1 MHLLAFDPFHGAAGD
16 MICGALL
23 SLGADKEQVMRAMSS
38 VVKTPDIE
46 IVSRCGI
53 AAIKVHTRAGPAHR
67 TLEEVL
73 DIVRSAQAPPI
84 VIEQAERIFTR
95 IARAEEAVHGTHHV
109 HFHEV
114 GADDAIADVIGSCMA
129 IHLLAPDEIISL
141 PVAVGTGM
149 LTCAHGTFPVPA
161 PATAEILSSGRLLVM
176 SGEHT
181 GEQLTPTGAAILS
194 EFCGEGTPY
203 LPVGTILKT
212 GYGAGSRDD
221 PRSPNVLRAFF
232 LECQGLSEDIVDILE
247 TNVDDISGECIG
259 TVLARVME
267 EGARDACAVPILMK
281 KGRPGHLIRVISP
294 PERSGVLAEILAREL
309 GTLGIRV
316 TPAVHRFIAE
326 REIQEVPVLIR
337 GKEARFPVKF
347 GYIGDTCYLIKPEYG
362 FAEEYAKTHNIPV
375 RDILH
380 MVTEAGKKTIRGG
393 DTR

>member
-1 MHLLAFDPFHGAAGD
+1 MRLLAFDPFHGAAGD

-23 SLGADKEQVMRAMSS
+23 SLGADKEQVMRAMGS
-38 VVKTPDIE
+38 VVQTPDSE
-46 IVSRCGI
+46 IVNRCGI
-53 AAIKVHTRAGPAHR
+53 AAVKVHTHAGPAHR

-73 DIVRSAQAPPI
+73 AIVRKAEAPPA
-84 VIEQAERIFTR
+84 VITQAELIFTR

-129 IHLLAPDEIISL
+129 VHLLAPEKIISL

-194 EFCGEGTPY
+194 EFCGEGVPY
-203 LPVGTILKT
+203 LPVGAILKT

-221 PRSPNVLRAFF
+221 PRSPNVLRAY
-232 LECQGLSEDIVDILE
+232 LMECQGLSEDRVDILE
-247 TNVDDISGECIG
+247 TNVDDITGECIG
-259 TVLARVME
+259 TLLSRVMK
-267 EGARDACAVPILMK
+267 EGARDACAVPVLMK

-294 PERSGVLAEILAREL
+294 PERSGVLAEILARDL
-309 GTLGIRV
+309 
-316 TPAVHRFIAE
+316 
-326 REIQEVPVLIR
+326 
-337 GKEARFPVKF
+337 
-347 GYIGDTCYLIKPEYG
+347 
-362 FAEEYAKTHNIPV
+362 
-375 RDILH
+375 
-380 MVTEAGKKTIRGG
+380 
-393 DTR
+393 